1 MGNKNSR
8 YFPFFF
14 GQVPVRSTAQDII
27 TQAFVKARRLED
39 PSKFVLV
46 EELEPMVPSTSTSG
60 ASDSAGSFRKKAAPR
75 TISRC
80 LEDDENVYEVQLK
93 WNTVGR

>member
-1 MGNKNSR
+1 
-8 YFPFFF
+8 
-14 GQVPVRSTAQDII
+14 VRSSAQDII

-46 EELEPMVPSTSTSG
+46 EELEPMVPSTSQSG
-60 ASDSAGSFRKKAAPR
+60 TSDSVGSFRKKTVQR

-93 WNTVGR
+93 WNTVGRFVKIC